1 MWIIYM
7 LIEFPKILAT
17 FLVDFFYFIWRY
29 TIYYFFESIT
39 KNTEKIQTIKQE
51 NNKTIKKS

>member
-7 LIEFPKILAT
+7 LIEFPKILAS

-29 TIYYFFESIT
+29 TIYYFFASIT
-39 KNTEKIQTIKQE
+39 KNPEKIQSIKQ
-51 NNKTIKKS
+51 